1 MGREFAAKVR
11 NESTIQRADAA
22 KALRKKLSREQKRA
36 NELNQLIKK
45 IYEDNVIGKLT
56 DKRFEMLLS
65 DYEQE
70 QADLETS
77 IQNTQKEISD
87 FEKDNTRIDK
97 FMELV
102 RKYTDFSELTTPMIH
117 EFIDKIV
124 VHEADKSTGE
134 RIQQI
139 DVYLKYVGR
148 LDVPMPELTPE
159 QRKEEERKRKKRA
172 WNRTYMRRRY
182 EREKAERESAQKIK
196 NGATA

>member
-1 MGREFAAKVR
+1 MR
-11 NESTIQRADAA
+11 NESKIQREDAA
-22 KALRKKLSREQKRA
+22 KSLQKKLSREQKRN

-45 IYEDNVIGKLT
+45 IYEDNVSGKLT

-70 QADLETS
+70 QADLETF
-77 IQNTQKEISD
+77 IQNTQRELSA
-87 FEKDNTRIDK
+87 FEEDNTRIDK

-102 RKYTDFSELTTPMIH
+102 RKYTDFSELTTPIIH

-139 DVYLKYVGR
+139 DIYLKYVGK

-159 QRKEEERKRKKRA
+159 QRREEESRRKKRA
-172 WNRTYMRRRY
+172 WNRTYMRRKY
-182 EREKAERESAQKIK
+182 EREKAEREAAEMAEI
-196 NGATA
+196 GATV

>member
-1 MGREFAAKVR
+1 M
-11 NESTIQRADAA
+11 Q
-22 KALRKKLSREQKRA
+22 KKLSREQKRT

-45 IYEDNVIGKLT
+45 IYEDNVSGKLT
-56 DKRFEMLLS
+56 DKQFEMLLS

-70 QADLETS
+70 QDILETS
-77 IQNTQKEISD
+77 IQNTQNEISAY
-87 FEKDNTRIDK
+87 EEDNTRIDK

-139 DVYLKYVGR
+139 DIYLKYVGR
-148 LDVPMPELTPE
+148 LDVPMLELTPE

-182 EREKAERESAQKIK
+182 EREKAERKAAEMAEI
-196 NGATA
+196 GATV

>member
-77 IQNTQKEISD
+77 IQNTQKEISN
-87 FEKDNTRIDK
+87 FEEDNTRIDK